1 MLDAITDFWK
11 PLKKS
16 QAQEKNRF
24 ADLQIGSVVSFGYVP
39 QAIISGRKFTV
50 TAINSYQFGTD
61 VLTSFVLARENDAE
75 VSMIIADAQG
85 SQYLAIS
92 RKLSTSERD
101 RLFAGNSVQE
111 IIKNPTVSKLN
122 CRDNV
127 PELKGWLVNNYK
139 REIQG
144 IKGFLHRADFRDGN
158 DKLNSG
164 EEFQYS
170 LLGSDSSEHA
180 LEIEAYPNGRTEIYA
195 TIYRRTNDITEI
207 IYTPSFQHPK
217 IELPKIELISQNF
230 APLPVITEAEKYVE
244 KPEIIKLPEITKL
257 EDIDLPQ
264 LTPTPLEPKIEP
276 ETTQETKIK
285 ENKTMNMTSTMNAE
299 PKSFGSNGQNY
310 NGSANNN
317 NANGIAKQEIGLMNK
332 QLNNIGNMD
341 GESINC
347 DLKVAN
353 QIIEEA
359 IRNEMRLSDVVR
371 RIIELPV
378 AHQESVQIPIT
389 LSDDDYSLLAI
400 RYGIPS
406 SDHNAIK
413 NRIIQ
418 DLGDFSGSK
427 RK

>member
-16 QAQEKNRF
+16 QAPEKNRF
-24 ADLQIGSVVSFGYVP
+24 ADLQIGSSVSFGYVP
-39 QAIISGRKFTV
+39 QAIISGRKFAV

-61 VLTSFVLARENDAE
+61 VLTSFVLSRENNSE
-75 VSMIIADAQG
+75 ISMIIADAQG

-92 RKLSTSERD
+92 RKLSAPERD
-101 RLFAGNSVQE
+101 RLFAENGVQE
-111 IIKNPTVSKLN
+111 IIKNPDISKLN

-127 PELKGWLVNNYK
+127 PELKGWLVANYK
-139 REIQG
+139 REIKG
-144 IKGFLHRADFRDGN
+144 MKGFLHHADFRDGN
-158 DKLNSG
+158 NKLNSG
-164 EEFQYS
+164 EEFQYY

-180 LEIEAYPNGRTEIYA
+180 LEIETYPDGRTEVYA
-195 TIYRRTNDITEI
+195 TIYRRTNDITDI
-207 IYTPSFQHPK
+207 IYTPAFLQPK
-217 IELPKIELISQNF
+217 IELPKIELVAQNS
-230 APLPVITEAEKYVE
+230 APLPVVIEEPEKPIEKTVE
-244 KPEIIKLPEITKL
+244 KSEIIKL
-257 EDIDLPQ
+257 EDVDLPQ
-264 LTPTPLEPKIEP
+264 LTPTTLEPKIELEIEKS
-276 ETTQETKIK
+276 ETQIK
-285 ENKTMNMTSTMNAE
+285 EKETMNTTSTMNAE
-299 PKSFGSNGQNY
+299 AKPFGSNGQNY
-310 NGSANNN
+310 
-317 NANGIAKQEIGLMNK
+317 NGIAKQEIGLMNK
-332 QLNNIGNMD
+332 PMNNIGNMD

-413 NRIIQ
+413 TRIIQ